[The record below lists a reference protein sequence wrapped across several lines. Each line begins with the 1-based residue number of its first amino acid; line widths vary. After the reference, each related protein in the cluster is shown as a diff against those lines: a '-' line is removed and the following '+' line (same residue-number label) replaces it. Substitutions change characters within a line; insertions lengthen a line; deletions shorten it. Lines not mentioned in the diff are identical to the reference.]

1 MRWENVGV
9 NMDVVSLSTGVGH
22 GLPNAVAPVPSDER
36 LTSGS
41 KAKQQE
47 NTSSAAYE
55 ITLSDEAKEL
65 LARMEGSVQQVGD
78 VRFEDLL
85 PVEQSRIRDLE
96 KQLTEIFGEP
106 AHKKLNTDEKEQI
119 AALRQRMSDVLG
131 FAPTAVDPMHHNL
144 VQRLE
149 EEAERMLA
157 DPQKIMTENEERQL
171 AVVFSHLESL
181 QGVSAV
187 SYQVPPELDEHI
199 GALQGQVDQI
209 SGAADVKVPG
219 AGEMQQVTKIFDD
232 LAGIYDGAFRR
243 MMKVN

>member
-1 MRWENVGV
+1 
-9 NMDVVSLSTGVGH
+9 MDVVSLSTGVGH

-36 LTSGS
+36 LTSGN
-41 KAKQQE
+41 KAKKE
-47 NTSSAAYE
+47 ESPSSAAYE

-65 LARMEGSVQQVGD
+65 LARMEGSVHQVGD

-85 PVEQSRIRDLE
+85 PAEQNRIRDLE
-96 KQLTEIFGEP
+96 RQLTEIFGEP
-106 AHKKLNTDEKEQI
+106 SHKKLSTDEKEQLT
-119 AALRQRMSDVLG
+119 ALRRRMSDVLG
-131 FAPTAVDPMHHNL
+131 FAPKSVDPMHHNL

-149 EEAERMLA
+149 EEAGRMLA

-187 SYQVPPELDEHI
+187 SYQVPTELADHI
-199 GALQGQVDQI
+199 DALQGQVDQI
-209 SGAADVKVPG
+209 SGVADIKMPS
-219 AGEMQQVTKIFDD
+219 ASDMKQATQIFQD
-232 LAGIYDGAFRR
+232 LVGIYDGAFKR